1 VGLVLVA
8 ALSILR
14 VAGLGLEAEGMTIP
28 DMITAAAAWTA
39 ILVSAAAIVVA
50 GRQGHRLTRMTL
62 ADAYSGRQSENVIH
76 FTDRYLD
83 LIGDG
88 MNVGDEHWRR
98 ELWGLL
104 STEFYF
110 FSEGWLPTFIF
121 QLWMIE
127 LARTYR
133 DHPDVWQSHATYLDQ
148 FEMAYP
154 QMHRFFHGLK
164 AKASDNAATPSGLH
178 FDLRAVTTYI
188 ASSAP
193 RMNG

>member
-1 VGLVLVA
+1 MRPP
-8 ALSILR
+8 ILR
-14 VAGLGLEAEGMTIP
+14 LCGAELEAVCMTIS
-28 DMITAAAAWTA
+28 DMLTATAAWTA

-50 GRQGHRLTRMTL
+50 GRQAHRLAKMTL
-62 ADAYSGRQSENVIH
+62 ADAFSGRQSENVIH

-88 MNVGDEHWRR
+88 MKMDDEHWRR

-121 QLWMIE
+121 QLWMVE

-133 DHPDVWQSHATYLDQ
+133 ERPEVWKSHATYLDQ
-148 FEMAYP
+148 FEVAYP
-154 QMHRFFHGLK
+154 QMHRFFYGLQVI
-164 AKASDNAATPSGLH
+164 ATNDVDKTPTRG
-178 FDLRAVTTYI
+178 FDHRAVTTYVASAAPKI
-188 ASSAP
+188 A
-193 RMNG
+193 G